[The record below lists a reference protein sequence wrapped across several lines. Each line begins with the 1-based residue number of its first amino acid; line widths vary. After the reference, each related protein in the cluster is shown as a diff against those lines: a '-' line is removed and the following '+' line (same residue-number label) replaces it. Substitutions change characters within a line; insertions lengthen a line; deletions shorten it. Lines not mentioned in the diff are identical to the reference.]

1 MLASFKIKYLSLRG
15 LITMISNL
23 ILLISSHPDF
33 LGNIPFFHFN
43 FYWEFFEVLFK
54 SFASICKWSGQ
65 ITFSYFLYHN
75 YSGFTKSTGN
85 ISSLFALSKSLNS
98 IFLNLWNNPYM
109 KSFGFYT
116 HRERIGEFL
125 DSVFFFSWLLVYM
138 KLSFIFLFYIF
149 WEKSIN

>member
-109 KSFGFYT
+109 KSSGFYT

-125 DSVFFFSWLLVYM
+125 DSVFFFFMIISLYEI
-138 KLSFIFLFYIF
+138 IFYFPILYFLR
-149 WEKSIN
+149 KIN

>member
-125 DSVFFFSWLLVYM
+125 DSVFFFFMIISLYEI
-138 KLSFIFLFYIF
+138 IFYFPILYFLR
-149 WEKSIN
+149 KIN